1 MVQVSR
7 HRLALYC
14 GAAAV
19 LWAGHAATQAAQGSS
34 TQPTGTVT
42 TSGADGRVSEVVI
55 TAERRTVNLQ
65 QAAVAADVLSGT
77 DLANKGVMRVDDLQ
91 SAMPSVAIQNFG
103 QGINFEIR
111 GIGKGATNSATLT
124 GVVTYRDGVAT
135 FPGYWSE
142 EPYYDI
148 DSLEVLRGPQGTFAG
163 QNATGGAVFITE
175 KNPVID
181 GGYHGYL
188 EAQYGNYNDVDVQ
201 GAINLPISD
210 TLAARVAFNTEHRD
224 SFWHVTGPYSGDP
237 GELNEASVRLSLLWQ
252 PTDALRVLFKTDYSY
267 IDQGGFPSDP
277 VLDTNSPFNIT
288 SNARWYAVD
297 DLVRSVLDVNYKFPD
312 DITLRAVTGFQMG
325 RSGQKADLDGTD
337 LLNETLSD
345 GDDEQIWSE
354 EINLISPSKG
364 PLTWIAG
371 LYYSNDQ
378 FYFPGRDG
386 FDIGLPPGGEDIKLA
401 GDNPK
406 YTKAVFGQVS
416 YKLVSGLEL
425 QVGARYSDF
434 TDTNRLQ
441 TTIPEFGI
449 SVPQNQ
455 TEHDAKLTGK
465 IALNWTINPDNF
477 VYAFV
482 ATGHKGGG
490 LNTQS
495 TAVVPPEF
503 KAEDV
508 TDYEVGW
515 KATAFNGHLKTQLG
529 GYYNLYDNF
538 QVQVGNP
545 TNPIQS
551 LELNVTSPT
560 KIYGFEG
567 TAQAVFG
574 ALSFDGGVSLLHS
587 ELGTFYADDPRNAG
601 SGACSTSSGPATA
614 TCQNLTGRQQVYAP
628 QATFNIGADYRF
640 ELAEGATLTPR
651 INFGHISS
659 QWSTIFEDADLGDRL
674 QARNLLGAQVAYHR
688 GEWLV
693 TAYGTNLTNE
703 IYYAAVNGGQRYAGP
718 PRQFGLRLQK
728 SF

>member
-1 MVQVSR
+1 V
-7 HRLALYC
+7 LCC

-19 LWAGHAATQAAQGSS
+19 LWTGEAGAQTAPQGATAHPAGPAATSS
-34 TQPTGTVT
+34 ADSTV
-42 TSGADGRVSEVVI
+42 AEVVI

-65 QAAVAADVLSGT
+65 QAAVAADVLSGAE
-77 DLANKGVMRVDDLQ
+77 LAEKGVGRVDDLQ
-91 SAMPSVAIQNFG
+91 TAMPSVSIQNFG

-142 EPYYDI
+142 EPFYDI

-175 KNPVID
+175 KNPVIE

-188 EAQYGNYNDVDVQ
+188 QAQYGNYNDGDIQ

-224 SFWHVTGPYSGDP
+224 SFWHVTGPFSGDP
-237 GELNEASVRLSLLWQ
+237 GELNEASARISLLWQ
-252 PTDALRVLFKTDYSY
+252 PNEALRVLFKTDYSY

-277 VLDTNSPFNIT
+277 VLDTNSPFDVT

-297 DLVRSVLDVNYKFPD
+297 DLVRSVLDIDYKLPD
-312 DITLRAVTGFQMG
+312 DITLRAVTGFQRG
-325 RSGQKADLDGTD
+325 RSGQKTDLDGTD
-337 LLNETLSD
+337 RLNETLSD

-354 EINLISPSKG
+354 ELNLISPSKG
-364 PLTWIAG
+364 PLTWVAG

-378 FYFPGRDG
+378 FYFPGADG
-386 FDIGLPPGGEDIKLA
+386 FDIGEPPGGLDIKIA
-401 GDNPK
+401 GTNPK
-406 YTKAVFGQVS
+406 YTKAAFGQVS

-434 TDTNRLQ
+434 TTANHLV
-441 TTIPEFGI
+441 TSIPEFGLAI
-449 SVPQNQ
+449 PQIQ
-455 TEHDAKLTGK
+455 SEHDSKLTGK
-465 IALNWTINPDNF
+465 VALNWTINPDNF
-477 VYAFV
+477 LYAFV

-495 TAVVPPEF
+495 SAVVQPTF
-503 KAEDV
+503 KPEDV
-508 TDYEVGW
+508 TDYEAGW
-515 KATAFNGHLKTQLG
+515 KATAFDGHLKTQIG
-529 GYYNLYDNF
+529 GYYNLYHDF
-538 QVQVGNP
+538 QVSIGNP

-567 TAQAVFG
+567 QAQAVFG
-574 ALSFDGGVSLLHS
+574 ALSFDLGVSLLHS
-587 ELGTFYADDPRNAG
+587 ALGTFYANDPRHAG
-601 SGACSTSSGPATA
+601 AGACSTSSGPATA
-614 TCQNLTGRQQVYAP
+614 TCQDLTGKQQVYAP
-628 QATFNIGADYRF
+628 EATFNIGADYRF
-640 ELAEGATLTPR
+640 ELAGGATLTPR
-651 INFGHISS
+651 VNFGHISS
-659 QWSTIFEDADLGDRL
+659 QWSTLFEDAALGDRL
-674 QARNLLGAQVAYHR
+674 QSRNLLSAQLAYHR
-688 GEWLV
+688 GDWLV

-703 IYYAAVNGGQRYAGP
+703 VYYSAVNGGQRYAGP